1 MTDKV
6 PVLSIVFM
14 GISCLAGFAMPIG
27 LFFYF
32 RKRKKADI
40 LPFFV
45 GCAVMFLFALV
56 LESYAHRL
64 ILSSSIGIQIIKN
77 TILYAIYGGL
87 MAGIFEETGRLIAF
101 KTVLKKYQNKDI
113 DALMYG
119 AGHGGFEAVF
129 LLGLTMINNIVYAVM
144 INNGTISSITSSLSG
159 DSLTQMNLIIETML
173 TTSPYTFLAG
183 IFERIFAATLQMVL
197 SVIVWF
203 SAKNTK
209 QWYLYPA
216 AIMIHAVV
224 DGVAVIMSAY
234 NVPVFMIEAA
244 ICVMA
249 ILAVLFARKVWNQY
263 SG

>member
-1 MTDKV
+1 
-6 PVLSIVFM
+6 
-14 GISCLAGFAMPIG
+14 
-27 LFFYF
+27 
-32 RKRKKADI
+32 
-40 LPFFV
+40 
-45 GCAVMFLFALV
+45 
-56 LESYAHRL
+56 
-64 ILSSSIGIQIIKN
+64 
-77 TILYAIYGGL
+77 

-183 IFERIFAATLQMVL
+183 IFERIFAVTLQMAL

-203 SAKNTK
+203 SAKNKK
-209 QWYLYPA
+209 QGYLYPA
-216 AIMIHAVV
+216 AIMIHAFV
-224 DGVAVIMSAY
+224 DGIAVIMSTY
-234 NVPVFMIEAA
+234 NVQVFIIEAV
-244 ICVMA
+244 ICLM
-249 ILAVLFARKVWNQY
+249 AVLTALFAGKVWDRY
-263 SG
+263 PDLSE